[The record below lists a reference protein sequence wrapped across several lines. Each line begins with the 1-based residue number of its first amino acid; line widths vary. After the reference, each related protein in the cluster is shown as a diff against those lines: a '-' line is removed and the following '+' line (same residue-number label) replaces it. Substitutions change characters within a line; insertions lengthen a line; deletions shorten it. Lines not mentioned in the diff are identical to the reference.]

1 MKEKSDNWSSPADI
15 LQKIT
20 GTNSNLD
27 SLVQLREFVVD
38 NLVLNQKERTEKA
51 KDNEDNENNENTKL
65 NSTTPTDVKTKTE

>member
-38 NLVLNQKERTEKA
+38 NLVLNQKERTE
-51 KDNEDNENNENTKL
+51 NTENTENTEL
-65 NSTTPTDVKTKTE
+65 NSTISSDIETKTK

>member
-20 GTNSNLD
+20 GSNSNLD

-38 NLVLNQKERTEKA
+38 NLVLNQKERTETA
-51 KDNEDNENNENTKL
+51 KNTETAEL
-65 NSTTPTDVKTKTE
+65 NATILADVETKTD

>member
-27 SLVQLREFVVD
+27 SLVQLKEFVVD
-38 NLVLNQKERTEKA
+38 NLVLNEKERTK
-51 KDNEDNENNENTKL
+51 NTENAENTEL
-65 NSTTPTDVKTKTE
+65 NSTILADVETKTEQ

>member
-38 NLVLNQKERTEKA
+38 NLVVNQKERTE
-51 KDNEDNENNENTKL
+51 DPENPENPEL
-65 NSTTPTDVKTKTE
+65 NSTILTDVENKTD

>member
-1 MKEKSDNWSSPADI
+1 MKEKSDNWSSPANI

-38 NLVLNQKERTEKA
+38 NLVVNQKERTE
-51 KDNEDNENNENTKL
+51 NTESTEL
-65 NSTTPTDVKTKTE
+65 NPTLLADVETKTH